1 MGPEAKCYFLER
13 GQFKID
19 DKGVIWRAGSSE
31 PDRLL
36 VPGNL
41 WEEVLALVHDILS
54 SWHQGVLRTKLRA
67 R

>member
-31 PDRLL
+31 SDRLL

-41 WEEVLALVHDILS
+41 REEILTLVHDIPS
-54 SWHQGVLRTKLRA
+54 SGHQGVNELN
-67 R
+67 